1 MDHVMESDERSTAT
15 AIPSTFLRNLY
26 GFLNNNDLPDTIAW
40 DADGRSF
47 SILDPE
53 KMESSLPMPNLYRG
67 RFKTFKMQLEKHGF
81 MKSRDGTRYFRPDF
95 VKGQPQH
102 LGDVSSSMGGSS
114 PPVLPDERRTPMSLE
129 CRIQMPRAHEA
140 KKRRLADDMPTT
152 NSSGN
157 LSWAV
162 KRPTSGLL
170 CSVNVT
176 KPRPTA
182 AAHSARETTVR
193 GSASVMSSQHHSVM
207 ADASLVAHA
216 RHQHPQHH
224 YQHNPSGV
232 PSLRPPA
239 AQNHLPRLPSLHR
252 AFPLFGLQ
260 SQRPSSDI

>member
-1 MDHVMESDERSTAT
+1 MDHVMESDERST

-95 VKGQPQH
+95 VKGQPQQ
-102 LGDVSSSMGGSS
+102 LGDVSSSSLGGAS
-114 PPVLPDERRTPMSLE
+114 PPMLADERRTPMSLE
-129 CRIQMPRAHEA
+129 CRIQVPRAHEA

-170 CSVNVT
+170 CSVNIA
-176 KPRPTA
+176 KPRPAA

-193 GSASVMSSQHHSVM
+193 GSASIMSSQRHSVM
-207 ADASLVAHA
+207 ADASLVAHH
-216 RHQHPQHH
+216 HQHHQ
-224 YQHNPSGV
+224 YNNSSSV